1 MFIETVGHAGIFLT
15 DKENHPILITDPWLV
30 GSTYWRSWW
39 LQNYPE
45 QIKLEEIYKSESIYI
60 THEHPDHFHPPTL
73 KKFSKNSNL
82 IIPDLPNKELENY
95 LKNNKFK
102 FDVIK
107 KNYWKVINLKNNI
120 SIFSIPLWNDD
131 SILLINTP
139 ETIIINLNDS
149 KPPKLILKKLKK
161 FIKNSNKKSILLSS
175 YSPASIVNSFR
186 YNNEVLSIKSKND
199 YIIYLNNLCNIL
211 ETDIFMPFASQAIF
225 YRNDSKWAN
234 EFKVTYEDL
243 LSGWNTNKTK
253 LIPCYSKISLED
265 LNYTFIPED
274 KFITKNKYLIE
285 KKIDEQISKELNYKF
300 DNNDLNLLLNKIN
313 KISFFTKLFFR
324 KGIGFKIDNKEYL
337 YLNNNIVDI
346 STENTLLK
354 KNNDFL
360 IEVPGLVL
368 KDVLNTNHF
377 GDLGITMFTF
387 IHSRK
392 GLDPRLVYLFFILIS
407 LDDYGHIKSV
417 SKAFKWLIK
426 QIYNYSKFYYKPLK
440 LP

>member
-1 MFIETVGHAGIFLT
+1 MFIETVGHASIFLT
-15 DKENHPILITDPWLV
+15 DKDNKPILITDPWLV

-45 QIKLEEIYKSESIYI
+45 EIKLQKIYKSDSIFI

-73 KKFSKNSNL
+73 KKFSKYSNL
-82 IIPDLPNKELENY
+82 IIPDLPNKELEDY
-95 LKNNKFK
+95 LENNKFK
-102 FDVIK
+102 YEVIK
-107 KNYWKVINLKNNI
+107 KNYWKVINPKNDI

-139 ETIIINLNDS
+139 KVIIINLNDS

-161 FIKNSNKKSILLSS
+161 FLKNSKKKSILLSS

-186 YNNEVLSIKSKND
+186 YNDEVISIKSKND

-234 EFKVTYEDL
+234 DFKVTYEDL
-243 LSGWNTNKTK
+243 LNGWDTNKTK
-253 LIPCYSKISLED
+253 LIPCYSKISLD
-265 LNYTFIPED
+265 NLNYTFLQKD
-274 KFITKNKYLIE
+274 KFVTKNEYLIN
-285 KKIDEQISKELNYKF
+285 KKIEEQISKESNYEF
-300 DNNDLNLLLNKIN
+300 DHNDRNLLLKKIK
-313 KISFFTKLFFR
+313 KISFFTTLFFR
-324 KGIGFKIDNKEYL
+324 KGIGFKIDNNEYL
-337 YLNNNIVDI
+337 YLNGKILDI
-346 STENTLLK
+346 SNENKLLK

-407 LDDYGHIKSV
+407 LDDYGHIKSF
-417 SKAFKWLIK
+417 SNGIKWLIK
-426 QIYNYSKFYYKPLK
+426 QIYNYSKFYFKPLK